1 MKFSFKGMWN
11 KLFTKG
17 NEIKSTGTETIRTTV
32 EQFLSGFF
40 ENRKTLSVKETVFY
54 YVTVSAVYKAINLL
68 SKEFSSIMPLLQDK
82 SDKKFINDNPVN
94 QLLSKPNAD
103 ITRFEL
109 FQELSAYYLIAGN
122 TYIMATGNV
131 NKPPLEL
138 FAIRPQNV
146 QIDSQSRDNFVKEYK
161 VTLRSGEKVVF
172 KRKEKT
178 NGLLRYINAE
188 GRELWHMRMFNPSGD
203 KFKGLS
209 PLEPI
214 FSEVEQ
220 LRKSNTHNLSTLVR
234 GARLSG
240 VLSSEAPLSE
250 TQRKQLD
257 AQLKELV
264 SGSENAGRIL
274 VSDGTKSTFKE
285 MSQTNKDMD
294 FANLKKDITSVV
306 YNNYDIP
313 LPLISMDAM
322 TYSNYA
328 IALLALYDNAVLPL
342 TNRLYEELSR
352 LLLPRFNMDLSKFRV
367 FYNTIDI
374 SALEPRRIEKAKAYR
389 ETNATTTNEIRN
401 IFGLPDIEG
410 GNIIYQPA
418 NVVPMGTNPLL
429 IKQPQPT
436 KAKFAMIMR
445 NILNS
450 DGSRRFS
457 DEEIIEMAEDEGLI
471 GA

>member
-1 MKFSFKGMWN
+1 MKFSFKNVWN
-11 KLFTKG
+11 KLFSRG
-17 NEIKSTGTETIRTTV
+17 NEIKSASVETIASTI
-32 EQFLSGFF
+32 QQALSGFS
-40 ENRKTLSVKETVFY
+40 ENRKSLSVKETIFY
-54 YVTVSAVYKAINLL
+54 YTTVSAVYKAINLL
-68 SKEFSSIMPLLQDK
+68 SKEFSSIVPLLQDK
-82 SDKKFINDNPVN
+82 SNNKFVANNPVN
-94 QLLSKPNAD
+94 DLLSKPNAD

-109 FQELSAYYLIAGN
+109 FQELSSYYLISGN
-122 TYIMATGNV
+122 TYLMAIGNV

-138 FAIRPQNV
+138 FTIRPQNV
-146 QIDSQSRDNFVKEYK
+146 SIDSQGNSSYVQSYK
-161 VTLRSGEKVVF
+161 VSLQNGDKVVF
-172 KRKEKT
+172 KPKEV
-178 NGLLRYINAE
+178 NGLLRYINSD
-188 GRELWHMRMFNPSGD
+188 GRELWHIRMFNPSGD

-240 VLSSEAPLSE
+240 ILNPEQPLSDV
-250 TQRKQLD
+250 QRKQLD
-257 AQLKELV
+257 AQLKELI

-274 VSDGTKSTFKE
+274 VAEGGKISFKE

-342 TNRLYEELSR
+342 ANRFYEELTR
-352 LLLPRFNMDLSKFRV
+352 FLLPRYNMDIGKLRI

-374 SALEPRRIEKAKAYR
+374 SALEPRRIEKAKAYK
-389 ETNATTTNEIRN
+389 ETEATSKNEIRN
-401 IFGLPDIEG
+401 ILGLPDVEG
-410 GNIIYQPA
+410 GNVIYVPS
-418 NVVPMGTNPLL
+418 NLVPMGTNPLL
-429 IKQPQPT
+429 IKQPEPT

-445 NILNS
+445 NILNP
-450 DGSRRFS
+450 DGSRRFT
-457 DEEIIEMAEDEGLI
+457 DEEIIEMAEEEGLI
-471 GA
+471 GG